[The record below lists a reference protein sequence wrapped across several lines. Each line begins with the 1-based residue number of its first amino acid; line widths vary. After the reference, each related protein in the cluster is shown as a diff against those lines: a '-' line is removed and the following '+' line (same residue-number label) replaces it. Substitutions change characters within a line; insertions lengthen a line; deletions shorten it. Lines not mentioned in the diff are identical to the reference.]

1 MTDDSNNHKS
11 NITVPH
17 GGTITS
23 AVDAVRAA
31 VVQESTGLDPVKPL
45 KIGRPKLPTGTAK
58 GRVVHVRFTSEEI
71 ERVAASAKASNK
83 TISEWIRSTLN
94 AAIEHAE

>member
-1 MTDDSNNHKS
+1 MTDDPNERKS
-11 NITVPH
+11 HITVPH

-31 VVQESTGLDPVKPL
+31 VVQESRGLGPVKPM
-45 KIGRPKLPTGTAK
+45 KIGRPKLPTGAAK

-71 ERVAASAKASNK
+71 ERIAASAKACNK

-94 AAIEHAE
+94 AAIES

>member
-1 MTDDSNNHKS
+1 MTDDPNNHKS
-11 NITVPH
+11 PMTVARS
-17 GGTITS
+17 GT

-31 VVQESTGLDPVKPL
+31 VAQEPGGLDPVKPM
-45 KIGRPKLPTGTAK
+45 KMGRPKLPIGTAK
-58 GRVVHVRFTSEEI
+58 GRVVHVRFTPKEI

-94 AAIEHAE
+94 AAIES